1 MSENYFINLRVPKKL
16 GNIIIK
22 KQKEKYIIHLS
33 EYTRKFFYN
42 FNKKVHNVNSE
53 MIKEIKELD
62 NLNNILHSN
71 NTIKISLSLY
81 PKDKIVLEKISID
94 YNIEFSKLLRCIF
107 YLIYYFSIEKL
118 KEEIKDKND
127 KKVVEVVEVE
137 KVDNSDMTLNLA
149 NIENNKP
156 MINNSNTQLTEVF
169 NAVNNSIDN
178 NKKIKISI
186 EIN

>member
-42 FNKKVHNVNSE
+42 FNKKVPNVNSE

-94 YNIEFSKLLRCIF
+94 YNI
-107 YLIYYFSIEKL
+107 
-118 KEEIKDKND
+118 
-127 KKVVEVVEVE
+127 
-137 KVDNSDMTLNLA
+137 
-149 NIENNKP
+149 
-156 MINNSNTQLTEVF
+156 
-169 NAVNNSIDN
+169 
-178 NKKIKISI
+178 
-186 EIN
+186 